1 MRVGVFGSS
10 SKDTKQAYLDEAFRL
25 GELLAER
32 GYTCVNGA
40 GKFGVMGALN
50 TACSQKNGKI
60 VGVIH
65 SIFCVD
71 AGEHPFIKD
80 LLVVGGIDLY
90 ERKLQLFDAS
100 DCIMVLPGGVGTFDE
115 LWDGISSKSLGMK
128 DMSLKPICIVN
139 VDGFYDGS
147 LQQLQRAHED
157 GILYQ
162 EVEEYVHVETNVAD
176 ALAWCAEQVEN
187 SRKVPID
194 THLRKI
200 ERMVAKNNNVP
211 HPDPVEHFAVH
222 REHVPIEVTEP
233 DMTESSTA
241 RSNVSKRSDGSFYG
255 SLALAASVGVL
266 VGLTLARVC
275 KCPSRG

>member
-10 SKDTKQAYLDEAFRL
+10 SKDTKVAYLEEAERL
-25 GELLAER
+25 GELLADR

-50 TACSQKNGKI
+50 NGCCRKNGKI

-71 AGEHPFIKD
+71 ASEHPYIKD

-90 ERKLQLFDAS
+90 ERKLQLFESS
-100 DCIMVLPGGVGTFDE
+100 DCIIVLPGGVGTLDE
-115 LWDGISSKSLGMK
+115 LWDGVSSKSLGMK
-128 DMSLKPICIVN
+128 DMSLKPICVVN
-139 VDGFYDGS
+139 QDGFYDGS
-147 LQQLQRAHED
+147 ILQMKRAFQD

-162 EVEEYVHVETNVAD
+162 DVEEYFHVESNVTD
-176 ALAWCAEQVEN
+176 ALTWCQEALES

-194 THLRKI
+194 THNRKI

-211 HPDPVEHFAVH
+211 EVEPSEHFAVH
-222 REHVPIEVTEP
+222 RDHVPAEIGTPV
-233 DMTESSTA
+233 D
-241 RSNVSKRSDGSFYG
+241 RSFRPYG
-255 SLALAASVGVL
+255 SLVLALSAGILIGLAAS
-266 VGLTLARVC
+266 RVC
-275 KCPSRG
+275 KCPRA